1 MIYVLIFRRISRTDG
16 NYVISR
22 NRHARC
28 DVHGKSLKSSSLK
41 VRYNGGGKSEWK
53 KADRRFI
60 GTVSIEESVHRL
72 RGDKT
77 AGKTS
82 GRGKNNRRGGERGL
96 DEGIGKIGNNCRS
109 CMFEERTCARAIC
122 ASGKCM
128 LRWQQLRDV
137 IDTTF
142 LPI

>member
-1 MIYVLIFRRISRTDG
+1 M
-16 NYVISR
+16 
-22 NRHARC
+22 
-28 DVHGKSLKSSSLK
+28 
-41 VRYNGGGKSEWK
+41 
-53 KADRRFI
+53 
-60 GTVSIEESVHRL
+60 
-72 RGDKT
+72 
-77 AGKTS
+77 
-82 GRGKNNRRGGERGL
+82 

-109 CMFEERTCARAIC
+109 CMFEERTRARAIC

>member
-1 MIYVLIFRRISRTDG
+1 M
-16 NYVISR
+16 
-22 NRHARC
+22 
-28 DVHGKSLKSSSLK
+28 
-41 VRYNGGGKSEWK
+41 
-53 KADRRFI
+53 
-60 GTVSIEESVHRL
+60 VSIEESIHRL
-72 RGDKT
+72 RS
-77 AGKTS
+77 GKTS
-82 GRGKNNRRGGERGL
+82 GKNIGRGTKIIKGRGGEGGRGM

-109 CMFEERTCARAIC
+109 CMFEERTRARAIC

>member
-1 MIYVLIFRRISRTDG
+1 MR
-16 NYVISR
+16 
-22 NRHARC
+22 
-28 DVHGKSLKSSSLK
+28 
-41 VRYNGGGKSEWK
+41 K
-53 KADRRFI
+53 KKKKEADRGLI
-60 GTVSIEESVHRL
+60 EMVSIEESIHRL
-72 RGDKT
+72 RS
-77 AGKTS
+77 GKTS
-82 GRGKNNRRGGERGL
+82 GKNIGRGTKIIKGRGGEGWRGM

-109 CMFEERTCARAIC
+109 CMFEERTRARAIC